1 MSSVGKIF
9 VVVNLVLS
17 LLVVGSLGALL
28 QASKATA
35 EENVALEK
43 QLTDTQAEHDQE
55 LSDRTAELRSVE
67 QEKQLLENSNQD
79 LIVTAK
85 NAESAKQKQEAD
97 NQDLRGDL
105 SKLTSNYSLLQGDL
119 SARDQANRDLQ
130 GRNDT
135 LTRQAQDALSDA
147 RDAEQARRDAVDR
160 STAHSR
166 QIATLEDE
174 KAEALAR
181 AHEAEMLVEVAQDSG
196 FNPSLILGMPT
207 INAEVAD
214 VDNEFNF
221 VILNKGSE
229 DGVELGYTF
238 EIYNTEDGYLGQV
251 KVDQVHPNYAT
262 AKIQAVNPDGP
273 GIQRFALATTR
284 L

>member
-35 EENVALEK
+35 DENVALQG
-43 QLTDTQAEHDQE
+43 QLNDAQADFELQ
-55 LSDRTAELRSVE
+55 LSDRVAELRSVE
-67 QEKQLLENSNQD
+67 HEKQRLEEDNQD
-79 LIVTAK
+79 LDVRAT
-85 NAESAKQKQEAD
+85 NAVSAAQKQEA
-97 NQDLRGDL
+97 NNRELGNDL

-130 GRNDT
+130 DRNDD
-135 LTRQAQDALSDA
+135 LTAQAQDALGQA
-147 RDAEQARRDAVDR
+147 RQAEQARRDAVDR
-160 STAHSR
+160 STTLSR
-166 QIATLEDE
+166 QIAMLEDE
-174 KAEALAR
+174 KSEAMMR
-181 AHEAEMLVEVAQDSG
+181 AHDAEMLVEVAVDAG

-207 INAEVAD
+207 IHAEVVD
-214 VDNEFNF
+214 VDTEYRF
-221 VILNKGSE
+221 VILNKGAN

-238 EIYNTEDGYLGQV
+238 EIYNTKDGYLGQV
-251 KVDQVHPNYAT
+251 KVDQVHPNYVTAT
-262 AKIQAVNPDGP
+262 IEAERDP
-273 GIQRFALATTR
+273 GIQQFALASTR

>member
-1 MSSVGKIF
+1 MSSIGKIF

-28 QASKATA
+28 QASKATV
-35 EENVALEK
+35 EENAALQVQMDEA
-43 QLTDTQAEHDQE
+43 QADFDQE
-55 LSDRTAELRSVE
+55 LSDRFAQLRTVE
-67 QEKQLLENSNQD
+67 QEKQRLEEDNQD
-79 LIVTAK
+79 LEVRAN
-85 NAESAKQKQEAD
+85 NAESAGQKQEAN
-97 NQDLRGDL
+97 NQDLRNDL

-119 SARDQANRDLQ
+119 SARDSSNRDLQ
-130 GRNDT
+130 DRNDD
-135 LTRQAQDALSDA
+135 LTSQTQSALSDA
-147 RDAEQARRDAVDR
+147 RDSEAARRDAVDNGVQL
-160 STAHSR
+160 SR
-166 QIATLEDE
+166 QIATLEGD

-181 AHEAEMLVEVAQDSG
+181 AHEAEMLVEVAIDGG

-221 VILNKGSE
+221 VILNKGAA
-229 DGVELGYTF
+229 DGVELGFTF
-238 EIYNTEDGYLGQV
+238 QVYNTDGYLGQV

-262 AKIQAVNPDGP
+262 ATIEAVNPDGP
-273 GIQRFALATTR
+273 GILRFAQATTR